1 MVPLGSGTGVLV
13 VVHNV
18 QVIVGVTMIVGIVGA
33 VVAVT
38 MVLVIVGAVNDGVVE
53 YTDTLQFS
61 GTERKKLPCLVRYSK
76 RAE

>member
-18 QVIVGVTMIVGIVGA
+18 QVIVGVTMIVGVIA

-38 MVLVIVGAVNDGVVE
+38 MVFVIVGAVNDGV
-53 YTDTLQFS
+53 TLQFS